1 MLRPLATSLL
11 TAGWLLSVCAAG
23 WADCKDCK
31 DATGSAPAP
40 AESCPTPACPPTI
53 IVETTPQNIYLQAPP
68 CGAERGGPIK
78 RVCWNHCCAQPQVV
92 PAVQYTT
99 SQAVS
104 VPAMSV
110 APAFA
115 MQPAPAY
122 SLAPAP
128 AFSLAPA
135 PAFSLAPAPAFSL
148 APAPAYSLAPP
159 AAPAF
164 SLAPAA
170 APAFSLAPSAS
181 QALNVPVTLTL
192 SAAQGTAS
200 AAESV
205 GKANLGGGTGG
216 TGGTS
221 SSDVSTAINKL
232 SQSVDLL
239 TSIAENHEGRI
250 KKLEQLLSDQKKAI
264 EDPVTGLKA
273 LKAQLDNK
281 VDKPMK
287 PAGQ

>member
-122 SLAPAP
+122 
-128 AFSLAPA
+128 
-135 PAFSLAPAPAFSL
+135 SLAPAPAFSL